1 MENVLG
7 IIPARSGSKGIPNK
21 NLRELAGK
29 PLLVY
34 TAEAARTAGVFDR
47 IVLTTDSEEIAE
59 LGRSVGLEV
68 PFLRPKELAKDDTP
82 MLPVLQHAVRVLE
95 NEGWKP
101 EIVVLLQPSSP
112 LRKPN
117 HIKDAV
123 EILKREDCDSVVSV
137 IEIPHVFAPQK
148 ALRTEGGFIR
158 FWSEEAASITR
169 RQQLETAYA
178 REGTVY
184 AVWRDVLME
193 KNSIYGDRCLPLVLP
208 VEESLNLDT
217 LDDWDRAEKKLK
229 TLSAEAPR

>member
-1 MENVLG
+1 MKNILG

-29 PLLVY
+29 PLLAY
-34 TAEAARTAGVFDR
+34 TAEAARTSAVFDR

-59 LGRSVGLEV
+59 LGRTVGLEA
-68 PFLRPKELAKDDTP
+68 PFVRPKELAADDTP
-82 MLPVLQHAVRVLE
+82 MLPVLQHAVRALE
-95 NEGWKP
+95 HGGWKP
-101 EIVVLLQPSSP
+101 QVVVLLQPSSP
-112 LRKPN
+112 LRRPQ

-123 EILKREDCDSVVSV
+123 EMLDREDCDSVVSV
-137 IEIPHVFAPQK
+137 IEIPQIFSPQK
-148 ALRTEGGFIR
+148 ALRLENGFIR
-158 FWSEEAASITR
+158 FWSAESGSITR
-169 RQQLETAYA
+169 RQQLEKTYA

-184 AVWRDVLME
+184 AVRRDVLME

-229 TLSAEAPR
+229 TLSVEAA

>member
-1 MENVLG
+1 MENVLAV
-7 IIPARSGSKGIPNK
+7 IPARSGSKGIPNK

-29 PLLVY
+29 PLLAY

-59 LGRSVGLEV
+59 LGRSVGLET
-68 PFLRPKELAKDDTP
+68 PFVRPKELAKDDTP
-82 MLPVLQHAVRVLE
+82 MLPVLQHAVSVLE

-101 EIVVLLQPSSP
+101 QIVVLLQPSSP

-117 HIKDAV
+117 HIKDAL
-123 EILKREDCDSVVSV
+123 EMLEREDCDSVVSV
-137 IEIPHVFAPQK
+137 IEIPHVFSPQK
-148 ALRTEGGFIR
+148 ALRLEDGFIR
-158 FWSEEAASITR
+158 FWSEEAGSITR

-184 AVWRDVLME
+184 AVKRDVLME

-208 VEESLNLDT
+208 AEESLNLDT

-229 TLSAEAPR
+229 TLREEAI